1 MNLSEYLDKV
11 AEIKAASQ
19 KKIYELQLQYAL
31 EHNPYQIGDIVTDHI
46 GSILVET
53 ISAYTDARYKEPQA
67 MYEGRVL
74 KKDGTP
80 TKKEQYRV
88 VWQMNLIKGV
98 K

>member
-1 MNLSEYLDKV
+1 MNLSEYFDKV
-11 AEIKAASQ
+11 AEIETLSR

-31 EHNPYQIGDIVTDHI
+31 EHSPYQFGDIVTDHI

-53 ISAYTDARYKEPQA
+53 ISAYTRYKEPQA
-67 MYEGRVL
+67 AYEGRVL

-88 VWQMNLIKGV
+88 VYQMNLINGV